1 MDWYSR
7 KSLRISVPLRHSSVW
22 MGVMAWRRKLFSKS
36 KQKASIVHHGSNM
49 IIFTNVNA
57 NIKASQKKDFRLGDH
72 SSNKRHY
79 LVLNTERS
87 HKATNIQ
94 LIRGKL
100 IRERDQSFK
109 YEQNRSRRKRS
120 SSQSNKTIISYQT
133 GDVKK

>member
-1 MDWYSR
+1 MPT
-7 KSLRISVPLRHSSVW
+7 KNISTPL
-22 MGVMAWRRKLFSKS
+22 
-36 KQKASIVHHGSNM
+36 
-49 IIFTNVNA
+49 
-57 NIKASQKKDFRLGDH
+57 KKDFRLEDH

-87 HKATNIQ
+87 HVATNIQ

-109 YEQNRSRRKRS
+109 YGQNLSRRKRL

>member
-1 MDWYSR
+1 M
-7 KSLRISVPLRHSSVW
+7 V
-22 MGVMAWRRKLFSKS
+22 
-36 KQKASIVHHGSNM
+36 
-49 IIFTNVNA
+49 IFA
-57 NIKASQKKDFRLGDH
+57 NINTNKKHKKHLGRKILDWGDP
-72 SSNKRHY
+72 SSNKHHY

-87 HKATNIQ
+87 QKATNIQ

-133 GDVKK
+133 GDVKKQV

>member
-1 MDWYSR
+1 MSMPT
-7 KSLRISVPLRHSSVW
+7 K
-22 MGVMAWRRKLFSKS
+22 
-36 KQKASIVHHGSNM
+36 
-49 IIFTNVNA
+49 
-57 NIKASQKKDFRLGDH
+57 NIRTPQKKDFRLGDH

-79 LVLNTERS
+79 LVINTERS
-87 HKATNIQ
+87 HAAANIQ